1 MSALI
6 DGSRQV
12 SGIYGEDL
20 AYAHNAG
27 FGGFAQAAAEQ
38 LLKRFHTAPHP
49 IIRILDIG
57 CGSGIS
63 TRIFASAGFS
73 VVGIE
78 ASAAMVDLAR
88 KAVPNAEFIQSSA
101 YDIELPNCDAI
112 VAIGE
117 VFNYHSEPEQADELI
132 RKFFRSAHSS
142 LNSGGLLVFDVV
154 SSGEPSLDARSRA
167 EGEGWMVLCRTTEDN
182 DDRTIIREI
191 DTFRADR
198 HTRERHSIRVF
209 ETAQLRNWLTEPG
222 FEVEISKAYGALPL
236 LPRRIA
242 VAAQRK

>member
-1 MSALI
+1 M
-6 DGSRQV
+6 

-20 AYAHNAG
+20 AYVHDAG
-27 FGGFAQAAAEQ
+27 FGGIAQAAAEH
-38 LLKRFHTAPHP
+38 LLQRFKAAPRP
-49 IIRILDIG
+49 ITRILDIG

-63 TRIFASAGFS
+63 TRVFARAGFS

-117 VFNYHSEPEQADELI
+117 VFNYHSEPRRADGLI
-132 RKFFRSAHSS
+132 RKFFHSAYSA
-142 LNSGGLLVFDVV
+142 LNSGGLLIFDVV
-154 SSGEPSLDARSRA
+154 SSGEPLLDARTRA
-167 EGEGWMVLCRTTEDN
+167 AGEDWIMLCRTIEDHKA
-182 DDRTIIREI
+182 RTIIREI

-198 HTRERHSIRVF
+198 HTRERHSICVF
-209 ETAQLRNWLTEPG
+209 DAANLSHWLAELG